1 MDALLVCCTGLTG
14 TSGVPST
21 KAADPNIFKGSG
33 SYQPRSFCVPRR
45 LLPQSHRVPG
55 SRGVVDRPPIDGRLW
70 IVYRNTAAGQ
80 RLVGS
85 GSLAESEGEAA
96 HGAEWFPLSLIL
108 SMLG

>member
-45 LLPQSHRVPG
+45 LLPQSHPVPG
-55 SRGVVDRPPIDGRLW
+55 SRGVVDRPPIDGRLA
-70 IVYRNTAAGQ
+70 IADRTRTDVRDKHVVAGERQ
-80 RLVGS
+80 RFGC
-85 GSLAESEGEAA
+85 
-96 HGAEWFPLSLIL
+96 
-108 SMLG
+108 